1 MNTASNATPSVIG
14 HFDAIHEEIAY
25 GWAYA
30 PQQPG
35 QRLTI
40 ELIDENG
47 ELVGYGMADHHRED
61 LESQGIGDGHHQFK
75 LALAYSLY
83 DGEAHTLSAIEP
95 SSGQILPGQHTFGP
109 ATRTFDIDL
118 MPRAE
123 GQQWLINH
131 LRQGQPLTRQKA
143 EALLNAYR
151 ISSALH
157 ETNHHQDAHSTW
169 HAIGQATALE
179 ALAHCKQGELHLL
192 QGQPNDA
199 LASYQQA
206 QESAPEAP
214 WPHIGL
220 ANALQQL
227 GRFQEA
233 EHAIARALA
242 LAPEHTPAHMLAQ
255 ARQRTLERIGL
266 PERMTALVNQGEQH
280 AAQTLLINR
289 LLAQPDDEQASE
301 LLGQLLHP
309 APEEDEEPLPGADT
323 RLAFQRQ
330 ERVLNALLN
339 HVDTQLNEPRP

>member
-1 MNTASNATPSVIG
+1 
-14 HFDAIHEEIAY
+14 
-25 GWAYA
+25 
-30 PQQPG
+30 
-35 QRLTI
+35 
-40 ELIDENG
+40 
-47 ELVGYGMADHHRED
+47 
-61 LESQGIGDGHHQFK
+61 
-75 LALAYSLY
+75 
-83 DGEAHTLSAIEP
+83 
-95 SSGQILPGQHTFGP
+95 
-109 ATRTFDIDL
+109 
-118 MPRAE
+118 
-123 GQQWLINH
+123 
-131 LRQGQPLTRQKA
+131 
-143 EALLNAYR
+143 
-151 ISSALH
+151 
-157 ETNHHQDAHSTW
+157 HQDAHSAW

-242 LAPEHTPAHMLAQ
+242 LAPEHPQAQ

-266 PERMTALVNQGEQH
+266 PERITALVNQGEQH

-339 HVDTQLNEPRP
+339 HVDT